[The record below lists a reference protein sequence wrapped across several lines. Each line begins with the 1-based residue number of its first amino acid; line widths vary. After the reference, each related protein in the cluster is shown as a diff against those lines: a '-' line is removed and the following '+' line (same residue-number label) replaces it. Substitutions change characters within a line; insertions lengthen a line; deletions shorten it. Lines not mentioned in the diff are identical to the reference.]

1 MVVGLTGGIASG
13 KSTVARRFAAL
24 GADVIDTDDIAR
36 DVVAPG
42 TPGLQWIVDTFGR
55 EMLDA
60 SGRLDRRRL
69 REHVFRDPAARER
82 LERALHP
89 LIESEATALIRRSE
103 APYVILVVPLL
114 VEKGWTRLVDRVL
127 VVDASPADQRQR
139 LAARDGTD
147 DASADAIIRAQ
158 ATREQRLSHA
168 DDVLV
173 NDGPV
178 NELVASVDALHRR
191 YLALATAG

>member
-191 YLALATAG
+191 YLA